1 MYWSDTNH
9 APRLA
14 NPLKHQPKF
23 PAGQPWFR
31 VDKELIFIDEN
42 ESTIFGDGQLLDF
55 EDDAEDSIRL
65 PSVTTGLGHIPEEAS
80 NEHHDQ
86 IASHNRASEKDIDLP
101 NDPDQSQVTSRFET
115 LVEAAAGCRAER
127 SHSAPI
133 DFATETIPDPT
144 FTTSTTGISPV
155 FEFALDNNSATH
167 ASLHQSRLS
176 NGNDALSPLNFRNF
190 GSPRDPSTGRITE
203 ISPEAAFS
211 LPTTPTLSPHEARLM
226 QHFIEHL
233 APSID
238 VVCRD
243 SIFGRLV
250 PRMAFLSPI
259 LLTSIFACA
268 SKHMSKTL
276 GMTDPTPETYFQET
290 LDHLIP
296 VLNEPD
302 ALIEDYIL
310 AAVVILRVMEE
321 MDSECRYTW

>member
-1 MYWSDTNH
+1 M
-9 APRLA
+9 
-14 NPLKHQPKF
+14 
-23 PAGQPWFR
+23 
-31 VDKELIFIDEN
+31 
-42 ESTIFGDGQLLDF
+42 
-55 EDDAEDSIRL
+55 EDSTRL
-65 PSVTTGLGHIPEEAS
+65 PSVITDLNPISEEAPA
-80 NEHHDQ
+80 EHHDR
-86 IASHNRASEKDIDLP
+86 IASHIRASEEDIDLSG
-101 NDPDQSQVTSRFET
+101 DVGQSQATTRFET

-127 SHSAPI
+127 AHSVPI
-133 DFATETIPDPT
+133 DLTTEALPDVT
-144 FTTSTTGISPV
+144 FTTSITGISPV
-155 FEFALDNNSATH
+155 YEFALDNNSTTH
-167 ASLHQSRLS
+167 ASLRQSRLS
-176 NGNDALSPLNFRNF
+176 NANNGLSPHNFRDF
-190 GSPRDPSTGRITE
+190 GSPRDPSTGRITD

-211 LPTTPTLSPHEARLM
+211 LPTTPTLSPHEAHLM

-268 SKHMSKTL
+268 SKHMSKTI

-302 ALIEDYIL
+302 ALVEDYIL

-321 MDSECRYTW
+321 MDSKYEYEC